1 VFLDSLFRNLL
12 WRLWELWSSSD
23 IDCYL
28 FDSFFLVQPFKLQSV
43 DVKVF
48 KMCKNLF
55 LTSLEYNELSF
66 LTNLGAL

>member
-23 IDCYL
+23 IDCDL
-28 FDSFFLVQPFKLQSV
+28 FNSFFLVQPFKLQSV

-48 KMCKNLF
+48 KMGKNLF
-55 LTSLEYNELSF
+55 LTSLKYNELSF